1 LVAWAFVAFG
11 VHVLHC
17 PPRRVGQVDAEVAA
31 DTCDSSDRV
40 LTEVEMVDI
49 AP

>member
-1 LVAWAFVAFG
+1 MARAFVVFG

-17 PPRRVGQVDAEVAA
+17 LPRGVGQVDAEVAV
-31 DTCDSSDRV
+31 DTRDSSDRV